1 MNRINILNTSVDNY
15 SMKETLQFVEESIV
29 LNKYIHHVGVNAE
42 KIAIMQTDLQLRE
55 YVNHSDLINPDGI
68 GVIWA
73 SKILGKPLKERVAG
87 IDLMIKIV
95 ELAHKKD
102 YKVFFLGAKEDVVKS
117 GTLTFHFT
125 SEFSLLI
132 NCSEK

>member
-102 YKVFFLGAKEDVVKS
+102 YKVFFSRCKRRRCQ
-117 GTLTFHFT
+117 
-125 SEFSLLI
+125 I
-132 NCSEK
+132 CCR